1 MLRQTELKRV
11 SVISFDFKQ
20 SPKASQARKTK
31 FFRELYGYTQKVKQQ
46 LKDGDVVSRSYH
58 YNGILDQLPH
68 VKLGKSVFGVLPG
81 TEDPVLKLLRAYE
94 EVVFYNFIG
103 WLAVDIWP
111 AFEKENISTVNNLI
125 LRFGY
130 LSLLLILERQ
140 REPIQKNMLIDY
152 GFDSEYIT
160 QALEYLTQR
169 ELVTKTPNGFESTP
183 RGNNIASKLTK
194 ITSL

>member
-11 SVISFDFKQ
+11 NIISFDFKQ
-20 SPKASQARKTK
+20 TLKASQARKTK

-81 TEDPVLKLLRAYE
+81 TEDLVLKLLRAYE
-94 EVVFYNFIG
+94 EVLFYSFIG
-103 WLAVDIWP
+103 WLPVDLWP
-111 AFEKENISTVNNLI
+111 VFEKENISTANNLI
-125 LRFGY
+125 LRCGY
-130 LSLLLILERQ
+130 LSLLIILERQ
-140 REPIQKNMLIDY
+140 REAIQKNTLIDY

-160 QALEYLTQR
+160 QAIEYLTQIG
-169 ELVTKTPNGFESTP
+169 LVIKTPNGYESTP
-183 RGNNIASKLTK
+183 SGNSIASMLTK
-194 ITSL
+194 ITSI